1 MSDHLKRLRAPDS
14 WHIPKKTNKFITK
27 TAPGPHNANAMPIA
41 VWLRDHMRFALTK
54 KEVKQILSQK
64 DVIINGRPC
73 RNPSMGIGIFD
84 IISMPKIGKHYR
96 ILRDK
101 KGRHKTI
108 EINAESARTR
118 LAKIR
123 GKTIVPGGKV
133 QLNLRFGANILADN
147 RYKPGDSIVISL
159 SDEDRFTITDHF
171 PFAVGNMAMVIGG
184 KHSGKIAKIT
194 GIQKVPG
201 SVPNR
206 VTLTDANTGTV
217 FDTVETYLYMV
228 GRETPALSE
237 WGIEE

>member
-27 TAPGPHNANAMPIA
+27 TAAGPHNANAMPVA
-41 VWLRDHMRFALTK
+41 VWLRDHMGFALNL
-54 KEVKQILSQK
+54 KEVKQILGQR

-73 RNPSMGIGIFD
+73 RDPRMGIGIFD
-84 IISMPKIGKHYR
+84 IISMPKIGKHFR
-96 ILRDK
+96 VLRDK

-108 EINAESARTR
+108 EIDAESAKTR

-123 GKTIVPGGKV
+123 GKTIITGGKV
-133 QLNLRFGANILADN
+133 QLNLRYGGNVLADN
-147 RYKPGDSIVISL
+147 RYKPGDSVVLSL
-159 SDEDRFTITDHF
+159 AGDDRFTIVDHF

-184 KHSGKIAKIT
+184 KHSGKIARITRIDKIA
-194 GIQKVPG
+194 G

-206 VTLTDANTGTV
+206 VFLADESAGTT
-217 FDTVETYLYMV
+217 FDTIDDYIYMV
-228 GRETPALSE
+228 GRETPALTE

>member
-14 WHIPKKTNKFITK
+14 WHIPKKVNKFITK

-41 VWLRDHMRFALTK
+41 VWLRDHMGFALTK

-206 VTLTDANTGTV
+206 VTLTDASTGAV

>member
-14 WHIPKKTNKFITK
+14 WHIPKKINKFITK

-41 VWLRDHMRFALTK
+41 VWLRDHMGFALTK

-201 SVPNR
+201 SVSNR
-206 VTLTDANTGTV
+206 VTLTDATTGVV